1 MREEREGGG
10 KIVMS
15 CQAGRVGHC
24 NIRYI
29 SHQFPCFVKW
39 YKVVRT
45 DACRV
50 MEGKRVNERGRR

>member
-15 CQAGRVGHC
+15 SQAGRVGHC

-29 SHQFPCFVKW
+29 PHQFPCFVKW

-50 MEGKRVNERGRR
+50 IEGKRRE